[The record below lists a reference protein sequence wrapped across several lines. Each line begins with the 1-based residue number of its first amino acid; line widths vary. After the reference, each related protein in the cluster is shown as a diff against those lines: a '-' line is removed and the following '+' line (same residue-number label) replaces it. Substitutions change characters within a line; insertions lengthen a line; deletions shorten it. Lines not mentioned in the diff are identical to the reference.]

1 MIDDD
6 GDVTDGAE
14 IHDECGVFGIIR
26 PGKAAVT
33 LDTYYALYALQ
44 HRGQQA
50 CGMVIS
56 DDGVF
61 TNHRDTGLVGDVFT
75 RPVLEALGEGEMATG
90 HVRYGTSGGGGR
102 INAQPLV
109 LNHVKGPMA
118 LAHNGNLVNAHRLRR
133 QLEAQ
138 GSIFHTTIDSEV
150 IGYVITKERLTSGSI
165 DEAVERA
172 MPKLNG
178 AYSLVL
184 MTPTKIVAVRDPRGM
199 RPLCYG
205 SLPDG
210 GYAVASETVGLDAV
224 GATYVRDVEPGEIVT
239 FARTGTGASPIT
251 VHSNRRWVDSAP
263 HSLCVF
269 EYIYFARPDSIID
282 GAPVHDARQ
291 RAGAFL
297 AHGDDV
303 EADIVIGVPDS
314 GLEAA
319 QGYAKASGLPLE
331 KGFVKNKYIGRTF
344 ISPDKDDRKRGV
356 QIKLNPVPSVVR
368 GKRIVLIDDSIVR
381 GTTAGRI
388 INLLRTAG
396 ATAVHFRVSAPPFI
410 NPCHYG
416 TDIDSRE
423 NLIACHYSQEE
434 IRTSIGADSLGYL
447 TVEQVKRIA
456 DDSAVT
462 GFCTACFSG
471 DYPTELPEPG
481 PLDRFRVKISEAN
494 NKADA
499 TRSHADIKEAT
510 L

>member
-1 MIDDD
+1 MHASY
-6 GDVTDGAE
+6 TDSAE

-26 PGKAAVT
+26 PHKADVA

-50 CGMVIS
+50 CGIVVS

-75 RPVLEALGEGEMATG
+75 RPVLGALGNGEMATG
-90 HVRYGTSGGGGR
+90 HVRYGTTGGGGR

-133 QLEAQ
+133 ELEAQ

-165 DEAVERA
+165 EQAVEHA

-184 MTPTKIVAVRDPRGM
+184 MTPKKIVAVRDPRGM

-205 SLPDG
+205 RLPDG

-239 FARTGTGASPIT
+239 FCRTGDDGSPRI
-251 VHSNRRWVDSAP
+251 HVDSIRTWVNTKP
-263 HSLCVF
+263 HSMCVF

-297 AHGDDV
+297 AENDDV

-344 ISPDKDDRKRGV
+344 ISPDKDDRQRGV

-381 GTTAGRI
+381 GTTAARI
-388 INLLRTAG
+388 IKLLRTAG
-396 ATAVHFRVSAPPFI
+396 ATEVHFRVSAPPFV
-410 NPCHYG
+410 NPCFYG

-423 NLIACHYSQEE
+423 NLIACHLSEEE
-434 IRTSIGADSLGYL
+434 IRESIGADSLGYL
-447 TVEQVKRIA
+447 GIDQVTSIA
-456 DDSAVT
+456 HDSSVA

-471 DYPTELPEPG
+471 DYPTELPEPS

-499 TRSHADIKEAT
+499 TRAYADVKEAT